1 MADGE
6 NIGEP
11 AANATVEAPLELR
24 LPRLVNDPP
33 VILTLTG
40 VADGCML
47 LSSRLIAVLESLP
60 KLWSWPALLSPPE
73 PLGVLF
79 WWWLAIGVEAES
91 IGRLCISELLGICG
105 GEDTKK

>member
-1 MADGE
+1 MADGQ
-6 NIGEP
+6 NIGDP
-11 AANATVEAPLELR
+11 AANATVEAPLVLR

-60 KLWSWPALLSPPE
+60 KLALLSPPE

-91 IGRLCISELLGICG
+91 IGRLVYF
-105 GEDTKK
+105 

>member
-11 AANATVEAPLELR
+11 AANATVEAPLVLR

-60 KLWSWPALLSPPE
+60 KLALLSPPE

-79 WWWLAIGVEAES
+79 WWWLAIGVEAEG
-91 IGRLCISELLGICG
+91 IGRLVYF
-105 GEDTKK
+105 